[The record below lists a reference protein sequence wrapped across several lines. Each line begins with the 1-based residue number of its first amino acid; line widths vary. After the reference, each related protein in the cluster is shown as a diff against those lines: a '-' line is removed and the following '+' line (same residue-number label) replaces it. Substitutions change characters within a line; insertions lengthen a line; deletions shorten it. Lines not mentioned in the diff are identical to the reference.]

1 MALVKDVNT
10 NNEIITK
17 INSMARNT
25 PLDLIYF
32 NLVFTNNEIIL
43 DFLNRSFRT
52 WILRIKPYKVLNYEG
67 INISKIR
74 NRHKEN
80 IVIKYEDINEI
91 KLSNRTFIKNAYI
104 EISAKGLENKLRLF
118 TREKLDF
125 ENDYNILKEVLSDK
139 IIFNS
144 KGGLKYEGTWN

>member
-1 MALVKDVNT
+1 MVLVKDVNT
-10 NNEIITK
+10 NNDIITK
-17 INSMARNT
+17 INNMARNT

-32 NLVFTNNEIIL
+32 NLVFTKNEIIL

-52 WILRIKPYKVLNYEG
+52 WILRIKPYKVLKYEG

-104 EISAKGLENKLRLF
+104 EISAKGFENKLRLF

-125 ENDYNILKEVLSDK
+125 ENDYNNLKEVLSDK
-139 IIFNS
+139 ITFNS
-144 KGGLKYEGTWN
+144 KGGTKI